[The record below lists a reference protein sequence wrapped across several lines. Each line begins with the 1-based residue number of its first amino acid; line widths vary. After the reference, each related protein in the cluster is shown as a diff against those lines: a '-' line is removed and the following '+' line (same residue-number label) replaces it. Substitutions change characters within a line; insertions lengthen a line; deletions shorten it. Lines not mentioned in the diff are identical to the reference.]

1 MRRLLGLILI
11 SSLALCGCKGGSKA
25 ESKEAIQKAVEAYI
39 AQRQNLT
46 LANMSLEVAEVKF
59 EGETA
64 AAEVKFRSK
73 QSSSLVVTI
82 HYKLKR
88 QGDGWQVETSSP
100 ASGSSGSPHGTIPP
114 SGAPPAHGETP
125 LEPSH

>member
-1 MRRLLGLILI
+1 MRRVLGLILI
-11 SSLALCGCKGGSKA
+11 ASLAWGSCKGSSKA
-25 ESKEAIQKAVEAYI
+25 DSKEVVQKAVEAYI

-46 LANMSLEVAEVKF
+46 LANMSLEVADVKF

-73 QSSSLVVTI
+73 QSSTLVVTI

-88 QGDGWQVETSSP
+88 QGDGWQVETSAP
-100 ASGSSGSPHGTIPP
+100 ASGSPGSPHGTIPP
-114 SGAPPAHGETP
+114 ASAPPAHGETP